1 MHQSHGELDLDV
13 SFAESGLAVVG
24 AGSADCTGDGC
35 GGTEDSA
42 GVTC

>member
-1 MHQSHGELDLDV
+1 MGTSDLDLDV
-13 SFAESGLAVVG
+13 RFIWYSAPAARVAAE
-24 AGSADCTGDGC
+24 DCTGAGC